1 MITLVV
7 NFGTPL
13 AFVTLPIPVH
23 STHISVPFQ
32 DGGLSETTVSG
43 DSGGRRYGTNPR
55 VKAERNSGDMW
66 WRPAWLIVRVLRS
79 LGVFLK
85 LFHFVLFAVRVRKT
99 EHFVIFMFE
108 QQVVKLVKIYKYF
121 DQNL

>member
-1 MITLVV
+1 MISMVV
-7 NFGTPL
+7 NFGTLL

-85 LFHFVLFAVRVRKT
+85 LFLFAVFAVRPRKT
-99 EHFVIFMFE
+99 EHSVVFMFE
-108 QQVVKLVKIYKYF
+108 EQVVKLDKIDKFF
-121 DQNL
+121 DEN